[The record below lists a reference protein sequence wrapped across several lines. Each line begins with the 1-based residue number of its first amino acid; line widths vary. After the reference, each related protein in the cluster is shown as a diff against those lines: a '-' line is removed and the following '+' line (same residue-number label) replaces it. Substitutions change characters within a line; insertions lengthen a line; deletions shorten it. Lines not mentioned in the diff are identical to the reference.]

1 MKNKQFLSFVGRRRG
16 HPAVDYTTVWPRDRA
31 LCEVMTADY
40 CFTSCVLEAIKRM
53 PTIQR
58 LTRSLKSVYRFC
70 WQSLQEGGLGAQQ
83 VWGGVV
89 WCVSLYC
96 FQMAV
101 VVPIFMLALLNA
113 YLSNDTTRKLSEVDK
128 ILPSLYGQSRE
139 LGWVHLSTFNSL
151 PSIAKHYQ
159 EILYFFLI

>member
-1 MKNKQFLSFVGRRRG
+1 
-16 HPAVDYTTVWPRDRA
+16 
-31 LCEVMTADY
+31 MTADY

-89 WCVSLYC
+89 WAVSLYC
-96 FQMAV
+96 LQMAV
-101 VVPIFMLALLNA
+101 VVPIFMLALQNA
-113 YLSNDTTRKLSEVDK
+113 YLSNYTTWKLSEVDR

-139 LGWVHLSTFNSL
+139 VGTFINFHIFTLHRRTLRTNPIYLKTKFKQTRFINFWNWRFYYSN
-151 PSIAKHYQ
+151 H
-159 EILYFFLI
+159 